1 MYYQDIFHKKWMK
14 LFGTICIDVSFLYT
28 CLNLEMCDLE
38 LGCLQPELGTL
49 NIVDVDVRRRLTT
62 SAKPSVTLIRYIW
75 RVDDGS
81 LSTVQHMLP
90 FSPALAGKLLK
101 PFNGGYGRRA
111 SLLFNHLQDRLW
123 THRCSCSWPA
133 DVRVGSAATSRHT
146 PVSSQT

>member
-1 MYYQDIFHKKWMK
+1 MK

-81 LSTVQHMLP
+81 LSTVY
-90 FSPALAGKLLK
+90 SCA
-101 PFNGGYGRRA
+101 
-111 SLLFNHLQDRLW
+111 
-123 THRCSCSWPA
+123 THAFVLSRVCSEAPEA
-133 DVRVGSAATSRHT
+133 VRG
-146 PVSSQT
+146 